1 MMAKSQ
7 NGEQVRPLVQGTN
20 ADIINLIRDE
30 ASPEFQR
37 RIPAATKATMHDT
50 LQTLMRYE
58 SVRNEFYDALVN
70 EIGNRSINKLRWLNP
85 LAEFKRA
92 AMQYGSTQEEIA
104 VGMVNAHVYDPNNE
118 YLGDDIYGTYKA
130 PIKSVF
136 HTVNRE
142 NWYPITINES
152 QVRKAFENADS
163 GLSMLNAE
171 IMQSPVTSDNNDEFL
186 SMCNLFPEYAN
197 MGGYW
202 KVHVPSV
209 SLDSDAQAAAR
220 QLLKNVRAM
229 IYKLPIKP
237 WTEYNAAHMPSV
249 VSRDDLILF
258 TTPEVHAAMDVDA
271 LAAAFG
277 VDYMAANARI
287 FDIPSE
293 MFGLEKAQA
302 VLTTKQFFYV
312 WDYQYLT
319 TTSGMNP
326 ISQNTNYF
334 LHHKEAISLSP
345 FAPAV
350 LFWEGD
356 GSLEIIK
363 ALGDITIDTPTLQIA
378 LQKYGNP
385 AVQPTDVKR
394 GGVVQVVANATSAN
408 FSNLNNVGVSYKI
421 VENDA
426 STAGAKLPADTQ
438 FTTIANTGVLRVGLG
453 ETASTI
459 TVEAT
464 VSYIDPATPEV
475 VKKIAKRLAVPV
487 SGDGLLGLQSGFVT
501 NLTVAAPATL
511 DVGEVGHVVA
521 TATLTDGRTA
531 DVSAL
536 VTWSVDKPAVAT
548 VAVDGSMTGLTAG
561 DVVASATLFAVTAKA
576 SKTTVA

>member
-1 MMAKSQ
+1 MATSQ
-7 NGEQVRPLVQGTN
+7 NGESVRPLVQGTN

-70 EIGNRSINKLRWLNP
+70 EIGNRSINKLRWQNP

-163 GLSMLNAE
+163 GLAMLNAE
-171 IMQSPVTSDNNDEFL
+171 IMQAPVTSDNNDEFL
-186 SMCNLFPEYAN
+186 AMCNLFPEYAN

-202 KVHVPSV
+202 KVHVPTV
-209 SLDSDAQAAAR
+209 ALDSDAQAAAR

-237 WTEYNAAHMPSV
+237 WTEYNAAHMPAV

-293 MFGLEKAQA
+293 MFGLENVQA

-356 GSLEIIK
+356 GSQEIIK
-363 ALGDITIDTPTLQIA
+363 ALGDITIDAPTLQVA

-385 AVQPTDVKR
+385 AVQPTDVRR

-408 FSNLNNVGVSYKI
+408 FPNLNNVGVSYKI
-421 VENDA
+421 VENGA
-426 STAGAKLPADTQ
+426 SVAGAKLPTDTQ
-438 FTTIANTGVLRVGLG
+438 FTTITNTGVLRVGLG

-475 VKKIAKRLAVPV
+475 VKKIAGRLAVPV

-501 NLTVAAPATL
+501 ALTVTAPATL
-511 DVGEVGHVVA
+511 GVGKTDHVIA

-531 DVSAL
+531 NVSAL
-536 VTWSVDKPAVAT
+536 VTWSVDKPDVAT
-548 VAVDGSMTGLTAG
+548 VAVDGSMTGLKAG
-561 DVVASATLFAVTAKA
+561 DAVVSAALFAVTAQA
-576 SKTTVA
+576 AKTTVA

>member
-1 MMAKSQ
+1 
-7 NGEQVRPLVQGTN
+7 
-20 ADIINLIRDE
+20 
-30 ASPEFQR
+30 
-37 RIPAATKATMHDT
+37 
-50 LQTLMRYE
+50 
-58 SVRNEFYDALVN
+58 
-70 EIGNRSINKLRWLNP
+70 
-85 LAEFKRA
+85 
-92 AMQYGSTQEEIA
+92 
-104 VGMVNAHVYDPNNE
+104 
-118 YLGDDIYGTYKA
+118 
-130 PIKSVF
+130 
-136 HTVNRE
+136 
-142 NWYPITINES
+142 
-152 QVRKAFENADS
+152 
-163 GLSMLNAE
+163 MLNAE
-171 IMQSPVTSDNNDEFL
+171 IMQSPVTADNNDEFL
-186 SMCNLFPEYAN
+186 SMCNLFAEYAN

-293 MFGLEKAQA
+293 MFGLEKVQA

-363 ALGDITIDTPTLQIA
+363 ALGDITIDTPTLQVA
-378 LQKYGNP
+378 LQKFGNP
-385 AVQPTDVKR
+385 AVQPSDVKR

-408 FSNLNNVGVSYKI
+408 FPNLNNVGVSYKI
-421 VENDA
+421 VENDT
-426 STAGAKLPADTQ
+426 SVAGAKLPTDTQ
-438 FTTIANTGVLRVGLG
+438 FTTITNTGVLRVGLG

-475 VKKIAKRLAVPV
+475 VKKIADRLAVPV

-501 NLTVAAPATL
+501 ALTVTAPATL
-511 DVGEVGHVVA
+511 GVGKVGHVLA

-536 VTWSVDKPAVAT
+536 VTWSVDKPDVAT

-561 DVVASATLFAVTAKA
+561 DVVASATLFAVTAQA
-576 SKTTVA
+576 SKTTVAGNAHEL

>member
-1 MMAKSQ
+1 MAQSQ

-70 EIGNRSINKLRWLNP
+70 EIGNRSINKLRWQNP

-163 GLSMLNAE
+163 GLAMLNAE
-171 IMQSPVTSDNNDEFL
+171 IMQAPVTSDNNDEFL
-186 SMCNLFPEYAN
+186 AMCNLFPEYAN

-202 KVHVPSV
+202 KVHVPTV
-209 SLDSDAQAAAR
+209 ALDSDAQAAAR

-237 WTEYNAAHMPSV
+237 WTEYNAAHMPAV

-277 VDYMAANARI
+277 VDYMAADARI

-293 MFGLEKAQA
+293 MFGLENVQA

-356 GSLEIIK
+356 GSQEIIK
-363 ALGDITIDTPTLQIA
+363 ALGDITIDAPTLQVA

-385 AVQPTDVKR
+385 AVQPTDVRR

-408 FSNLNNVGVSYKI
+408 FPNLNNVGVSYKI
-421 VENDA
+421 VENGA
-426 STAGAKLPADTQ
+426 SVAGAKLPTDTQ
-438 FTTIANTGVLRVGLG
+438 FTTITNTGVLRVGLG

-475 VKKIAKRLAVPV
+475 VKKIAGRLAVPV

-501 NLTVAAPATL
+501 ALTVTAPATL
-511 DVGEVGHVVA
+511 GVGKTDHVIA

-531 DVSAL
+531 NVSAL
-536 VTWSVDKPAVAT
+536 VTWSVDKPDVAT
-548 VAVDGSMTGLTAG
+548 VAVDGSMTGLKAG
-561 DVVASATLFAVTAKA
+561 DAVVSAALFAVTAQA
-576 SKTTVA
+576 AKTTVA

>member
-1 MMAKSQ
+1 MATSQ
-7 NGEQVRPLVQGTN
+7 NGESVRPLVQGTN

-70 EIGNRSINKLRWLNP
+70 EIGNRSINKLRWQNP

-163 GLSMLNAE
+163 GLAMLNAE
-171 IMQSPVTSDNNDEFL
+171 IMQAPVTSDNNDEFL
-186 SMCNLFPEYAN
+186 AMCNLFPEYAN

-202 KVHVPSV
+202 KVHVPTV
-209 SLDSDAQAAAR
+209 ALDSDAQAAAR

-237 WTEYNAAHMPSV
+237 WTEYNAAHMPAV

-277 VDYMAANARI
+277 VDYMAADARI

-293 MFGLEKAQA
+293 MFGLENVQA

-356 GSLEIIK
+356 GSQEIIK
-363 ALGDITIDTPTLQIA
+363 ALGDITIDAPTLQVA

-385 AVQPTDVKR
+385 AVQPTDVRR

-408 FSNLNNVGVSYKI
+408 FPNLNNVGVSYKI
-421 VENDA
+421 VENGA
-426 STAGAKLPADTQ
+426 SVAGAKLPTDTQ
-438 FTTIANTGVLRVGLG
+438 FTTITNTGVLRVGLG

-475 VKKIAKRLAVPV
+475 VKKIAGRLAVPV

-501 NLTVAAPATL
+501 ALTVTAPATL
-511 DVGEVGHVVA
+511 GVGKTDHVIA

-531 DVSAL
+531 NVSAL
-536 VTWSVDKPAVAT
+536 VTWSVDKPDVAT
-548 VAVDGSMTGLTAG
+548 VAVDGSMTGLKAG
-561 DVVASATLFAVTAKA
+561 DAVVSAALFAVTAQA
-576 SKTTVA
+576 AKTTVA